1 MNNDRRTPKQKV
13 EAWEYYSRESYD
25 CLDDNELRQAK
36 HYLGHSTR
44 ENTAKRVIE
53 EEKADVARRPLP
65 WIATLFTVVVVIFG
79 ATTTGTAFY
88 YLNRQNNSPPWA
100 VPGSVA
106 VGGLVAY
113 MNDYLGSKAIT
124 QHRKRQRIKR
134 L

>member
-1 MNNDRRTPKQKV
+1 MNDRRSPQNKV
-13 EAWEYYSRESYD
+13 ESWEEFSPESYA
-25 CLDDNELRQAK
+25 LFDDEELRQAK
-36 HYLGHSTR
+36 HYVKHITR
-44 ENTAKRVIE
+44 ERTAKRVIE

-100 VPGSVA
+100 VPGSLA

-113 MNDYLGSKAIT
+113 INDYLGSKAVT